1 MNMEVL
7 DAAVSVSLPKKGRL
21 MTRKRVVMND
31 PFAEVF
37 GMWVDRDIDATMLR
51 KQAWGIEK

>member
-1 MNMEVL
+1 MEVM
-7 DAAVSVSLPKKGRL
+7 DAVVTVSLPQRGKIMPRKK
-21 MTRKRVVMND
+21 VVMKD
-31 PFAEVF
+31 PFSEVF